1 MVEQIYLTLELTAFV
16 LCAHNVFGK
25 KFRFKLLDIMG
36 ILVLVMS
43 KSTINELGK
52 SAELVWV
59 VFVEVLIYC
68 CLQFRAG
75 ITQLLSRYAITII
88 MVIMLQAVCS
98 IIVIP
103 LNSLIA
109 NNMDLQYLII
119 NLIFFLAVLL
129 GSQKINCDKLIVH
142 YQRQTLKWKI
152 VLLLLGVTA
161 IAILQFICS
170 RENIFSYKDGLI
182 AVLFII
188 VFMVLYRWKETQ
200 FLYRQQE
207 MERQFETMY
216 DGAYQNLI
224 KNVRMQQH
232 DFKNHLQ
239 AMLGISEAGQSI
251 EEICANQRQYCAEI
265 MESFGETQILCK
277 VNAKP
282 LAAFLYNK
290 IEEAQKEGIHT
301 EHQLLVRDCNVGI
314 PLYQVVEILGILLD
328 NAYEATKQY
337 AKAEQTVKL
346 TLTEAD
352 TLHLKIANPTTLN
365 SAEEF
370 ISYMEAGKSSKGEGR
385 GYGLAKIAKYQKQYQ
400 LELKVLVEKYGDTN
414 WLVLEMDIINPL
426 A

>member
-1 MVEQIYLTLELTAFV
+1 MVEQMYLILEMLAFV

-25 KFRFKLLDIMG
+25 KFRFELMNILG
-36 ILVLVMS
+36 ILIIVMS
-43 KSTINELGK
+43 KSAINELEKGR
-52 SAELVWV
+52 ELFW
-59 VFVEVLIYC
+59 LIYVELFVYC
-68 CLQFRAG
+68 WLQFRTG
-75 ITQLLSRYAITII
+75 IRQLLVKYVITFV
-88 MVIMLQAVCS
+88 MVILLQTLCS
-98 IIVIP
+98 IIVVP
-103 LNSLIA
+103 LEPLIGKEIE
-109 NNMDLQYLII
+109 MQYLVINII
-119 NLIFFLAVLL
+119 FSLLVLI
-129 GSQKINCDKLIVH
+129 GNQKIDCNKLIEH
-142 YQRQTLKWKI
+142 YNRQSLKWKI
-152 VLLLLGVTA
+152 GLLVLGIVGVV
-161 IAILQFICS
+161 ILEYIWRIEITFA
-170 RENIFSYKDGLI
+170 YKDYLI
-182 AVLFII
+182 AALFVT
-188 VFMVLYRWKETQ
+188 VFFALYRWKETQ

-370 ISYMEAGKSSKGEGR
+370 ISYMEAGRSSKGEGR